1 MHQLEIFLKG
11 LLAKELGKRQ
21 DMKIKI
27 FIFKGTVVTEQL
39 LY

>member
-1 MHQLEIFLKG
+1 MHQLEMFLKG
-11 LLAKELGKRQ
+11 LLAKELERQ

-27 FIFKGTVVTEQL
+27 FIFKGTVVFERL

>member
-1 MHQLEIFLKG
+1 MHQLEMFLKG
-11 LLAKELGKRQ
+11 LLAKELGKRL

-27 FIFKGTVVTEQL
+27 FIFKGTVVFERL